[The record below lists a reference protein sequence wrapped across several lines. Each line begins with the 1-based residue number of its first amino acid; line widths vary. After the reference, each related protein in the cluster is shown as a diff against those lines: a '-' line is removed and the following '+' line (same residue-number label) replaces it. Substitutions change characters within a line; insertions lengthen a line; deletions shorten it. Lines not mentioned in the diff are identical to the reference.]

1 MADKTLAQWLADP
14 TALAAALAQSP
25 HRIEDAMAISLA
37 KNPLLVALIAQQ
49 LADQGWNSG
58 SP

>member
-1 MADKTLAQWLADP
+1 MADKTLAAWLADP
-14 TALAAALAQSP
+14 TAMAAALAESP
-25 HRIEDAMAISLA
+25 KPIEDSLAIAIA

-49 LADQGWNSG
+49 LAAAGWNQG